1 RKGSFW
7 ISTHK
12 GMFRVNKEQ
21 LLEYSIDKSKT
32 PFYFYYNKTDG
43 FSTNEFNGGCQP
55 CAIQLADGRFSYP
68 SLEGLVWFDP
78 LAIPRDFPSG
88 AIILDEVKRNDESL
102 PIRDTI
108 VVSNGFS
115 RLTIKIA
122 TPFYGNPA
130 NASIDYRLADD
141 NHVMNEWLA
150 VNRLDHTLS
159 INDLPPGNHDI
170 YVRMRTGPGRQDYQY
185 AKFHLYIPP
194 LFHETGWFTLLLCAF
209 IGLTLWLI
217 IYVRTRIILNQ
228 NSLLLT
234 KVSQRTDA
242 LRSQYEWQERLL
254 ASIAHDIK
262 SPLNFVVKSL
272 GNMRKIAEKEGFLP
286 VEMESVYQSV
296 KSIYHY
302 SNNLTRLAKISLTQ
316 ET

>member
-1 RKGSFW
+1 
-7 ISTHK
+7 
-12 GMFRVNKEQ
+12 
-21 LLEYSIDKSKT
+21 
-32 PFYFYYNKTDG
+32 
-43 FSTNEFNGGCQP
+43 
-55 CAIQLADGRFSYP
+55 
-68 SLEGLVWFDP
+68 
-78 LAIPRDFPSG
+78 
-88 AIILDEVKRNDESL
+88 
-102 PIRDTI
+102 
-108 VVSNGFS
+108 
-115 RLTIKIA
+115 
-122 TPFYGNPA
+122 
-130 NASIDYRLADD
+130 
-141 NHVMNEWLA
+141 
-150 VNRLDHTLS
+150 NRLDHTLS

-242 LRSQYEWQERLL
+242 LRNQYEWQERLL

-316 ET
+316 ETVEFTAVDLFDIAEQQIDIFRSVAESRGNTLRNDIPAGTWVCSLADILSVIVHNLLDNATKFTQNGQINL